1 MTLRSFLLRRILYTV
16 LLIFLVIIVNWLIF
30 EGIPGQSGAAAFLTN
45 NPRIAQNN
53 QSRTDQFLSYL
64 HNMLT
69 FQFGVSFQNGQSIS
83 TNIIQQQRLTNTL
96 LLLGSSTIIA
106 IIIGVVLGII
116 ASARRDS
123 LVDKATVSASL
134 STFALPTFWIGEVL
148 ILVLAIGL

>member
-1 MTLRSFLLRRILYTV
+1 M
-16 LLIFLVIIVNWLIF
+16 VIIVNWLIF

-45 NPRIAQNN
+45 NPRIAQNKQAVANLCALWKCN

-134 STFALPTFWIGEVL
+134 STFALPTFWIGEV
-148 ILVLAIGL
+148 